1 MDVTEHIPKITNMA
15 IEFAPKVALAVIT
28 LLIGFWIIGKLV
40 KGLSNAME
48 RSGMDVSLR
57 KFLGSIASVFMKVML
72 LFSVAGMVGINT
84 TGFIALIGALMV
96 GVGMA
101 LNGSIGHFASG

>member
-1 MDVTEHIPKITNMA
+1 MDETSHIHKVIDNA
-15 IEFAPKVALAVIT
+15 IDYAPKVALAIVT
-28 LLIGFWIIGKLV
+28 LLIGFWIIGKIV

-57 KFLGSIASVFMKVML
+57 KFLGSIASVLMKVML

-84 TGFIALIGALMV
+84 TGFIALLSLIH
-96 GVGMA
+96 
-101 LNGSIGHFASG
+101 I